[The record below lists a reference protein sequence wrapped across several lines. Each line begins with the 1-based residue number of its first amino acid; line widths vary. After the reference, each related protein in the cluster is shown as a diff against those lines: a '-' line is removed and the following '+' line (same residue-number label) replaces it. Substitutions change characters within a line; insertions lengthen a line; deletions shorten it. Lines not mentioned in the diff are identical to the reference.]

1 MASREKIRKW
11 KEDYT
16 EYGFT
21 KTIIDGVDRLQC
33 VLCNAIFSNS
43 NLKPSK
49 LGEHGGNT
57 REVNDLNSLK
67 AKRACYDIKGTLLK
81 LGFTPVDKP
90 LLLASFKVAY
100 EVAKMKKP
108 HTVLETLIK
117 QCVLHIVKTILGAEA
132 ARKVQQIPL
141 SNNVIRSRI
150 DDIGA
155 DILDQVVSNIKAFPV
170 KISIQ
175 LDESTDVNNCSQ
187 LIVFIRYVK
196 GNAIEE
202 EFLFCKSLET
212 TTTARDVFNTV
223 KSFFNTNEIPLQ
235 IIGSICTDS
244 APVMLGN
251 RSGFVTLVRNE
262 VPEVTV
268 THCIL
273 HLQALVSKTLPVT
286 LKNVVDSCVK
296 IINFIRGRALNHRLF
311 NAFCSELNDDASILL
326 FHTEVRWIFRGRVL
340 TRFFQLRKE
349 IKQFLQEQKCDFL
362 HSFEFPYFTPLLAYL
377 ADIFQ
382 HLNDLNCSIQGKEMN
397 IVTTCDKLRAFR
409 NKLLLWSLRI
419 QNKNVANFP
428 LLNEVIVECSSLNFK
443 DSIKEEISQ
452 HLESLKE
459 SFDVYFCLGDL
470 EESETW
476 IVNPFAFKLEK
487 MRDEDEDKEHLIEM
501 QACQAMKLLYESSS
515 LETFCCNV
523 QTGYSTLAKRA
534 LKVLVPFATTWLCEL
549 GFSSL
554 LYIKNKYRNALNPE
568 NDLRIY

>member
-1 MASREKIRKW
+1 MSCREKIRKW

-21 KTIIDGVDRLQC
+21 KTIIDGVDRPQC
-33 VLCNAIFSNS
+33 VLYNAIFSNS
-43 NLKPSK
+43 NLKSSN
-49 LGEHGGNT
+49 LGEHFQVKHGGNM
-57 REVNDLNSLK
+57 REGNDLNSFK
-67 AKRACYDIKGTLLK
+67 AKRACYDIKETLPK
-81 LGFTPVDKP
+81 LGFAPVDKP

-108 HTVLETLIK
+108 HTVAETLIK
-117 QCVLHIVKTILGAEA
+117 PCVLHIVKTILGAEA

-141 SNNVIRSRI
+141 SNNVIRSRV

-155 DILDQVVSNIKAFPV
+155 DILDQVVSDIKVSSV

-175 LDESTDVNNCSQ
+175 LDESTDIDNCSQ

-196 GNAIEE
+196 GNVIEE

-212 TTTARDVFNTV
+212 TTTARDIFNTV
-223 KSFFNTNEIPLQ
+223 KR
-235 IIGSICTDS
+235 
-244 APVMLGN
+244 N

-273 HLQALVSKTLPVT
+273 HRQALVSKTLPVT
-286 LKNVVDSCVK
+286 LKNVMDSCVK

-311 NAFCSELNDDASILL
+311 KAFCSELNDDASILL
-326 FHTEVRWIFRGRVL
+326 FHTEVRWLSRARVL

-349 IKQFLQEQKCDFL
+349 IQQFLREQKCDLL

-382 HLNDLNCSIQGKEMN
+382 HLNDLNCSIQGKESN
-397 IVTTCDKLRAFR
+397 IVTACDKLHAFR

-419 QNKNVANFP
+419 QNKNFANFP
-428 LLNEVIVECSSLNFK
+428 SLDEVIVECSSLNFK
-443 DSIKEEISQ
+443 DSVKEEISQ

-459 SFDVYFCLGDL
+459 SFDGYFCPGDL

-487 MRDEDEDKEHLIEM
+487 MRDEDEDKAHLIEM

-515 LETFCCNV
+515 LKTFWCSV
-523 QTGYSTLAKRA
+523 QTRYSTLAKRA
-534 LKVLVPFATTWLCEL
+534 LKSFESES

-568 NDLRIY
+568 NDLRISLTHKEPRFEEII